1 MMKKSA
7 VALSVATLAMGA
19 ALIPAAVTK
28 ADSPTQIASGEAAQP
43 KTTTPTGQSS
53 PCAPGSGC
61 HHNSKPTTS

>member
-28 ADSPTQIASGEAAQP
+28 ADSPTQIASGEAA
-43 KTTTPTGQSS
+43 
-53 PCAPGSGC
+53 PGAFDSGAL
-61 HHNSKPTTS
+61 P